1 MDFEIVS
8 KEESQ
13 ITGDRAE
20 MYGKLERDLIAQVRS
35 ANHQYNFRFSVY
47 FTLCLMKT
55 LKLSEGGILT
65 YKCVVLF

>member
-20 MYGKLERDLIAQVRS
+20 MYGKLERDLIAQVGS
-35 ANHQYNFRFSVY
+35 ANHQYNFRFNAY
-47 FTLCLMKT
+47 FRFDLVNTRTRYVFEVK
-55 LKLSEGGILT
+55 
-65 YKCVVLF
+65 

>member
-20 MYGKLERDLIAQVRS
+20 MYGKLERDLIAQVGS
-35 ANHQYNFRFSVY
+35 ANHQYLRFNAYFRFGLVN
-47 FTLCLMKT
+47 TLDMF
-55 LKLSEGGILT
+55 LKISEDRIFNL
-65 YKCVVLF
+65 

>member
-20 MYGKLERDLIAQVRS
+20 MYGKLERDLIAQVGS
-35 ANHQYNFRFSVY
+35 ANHQYLRFNTYFRFGLVNTRTRN
-47 FTLCLMKT
+47 FFEVK
-55 LKLSEGGILT
+55 
-65 YKCVVLF
+65 

>member
-20 MYGKLERDLIAQVRS
+20 MYGKLERDLIAQVGS
-35 ANHQYNFRFSVY
+35 AYHQYDIRFNVCIFY
-47 FTLCLMKT
+47 TKFDENT
-55 LKLSEGGILT
+55 
-65 YKCVVLF
+65 